1 MTCCTYSSASATD
14 PREDPL
20 PAIRTAIGASQL
32 LPFVQLS
39 NMAFFG
45 VTRIQNWRRIASNES
60 EFDIVFTA
68 EDSGESY
75 VWKTLV
81 QKEPDGTWVIA

>member
-1 MTCCTYSSASATD
+1 MTHFRPFAPRSARPNFCRSFSFRIW
-14 PREDPL
+14 P
-20 PAIRTAIGASQL
+20 G
-32 LPFVQLS
+32 
-39 NMAFFG
+39 FG
-45 VTRIQNWRRIASNES
+45 VTRIQNWRRIAFNES

-81 QKEPDGTWVIA
+81 HKEPDGTWVIA